1 MERESA
7 WRRGSV
13 LRLPRGILLLGLV
26 SFLTDLSSETIL
38 PLLPLHLAALGAGGV
53 AVGLVSGVGDAVADL
68 LKVFAGYAGDQIG
81 RKRPLVLAG
90 YALSALGKFLFP
102 LAATWQEFLMFR
114 PLERLGKG
122 LRSAPRD
129 AIITDLAD
137 PQTLGLAFGFHR
149 AADTAGAIAGTVLGI
164 VLIGWMQL
172 EIRTVL
178 FIGAALALA
187 AVPWLFLL
195 REQVQPPLKRP
206 LALRISSLPQPA
218 RRLLVVGAVFGLG
231 KVGYMF
237 YLLRASGHFP
247 GAMATLAPLF
257 LYLWF
262 NLVYTVTAVPAGRW
276 SDRSGRRPVLS
287 AGLVVL
293 ALASLGVG
301 FSAAVLPLIAAFGMY
316 GVANGLLE
324 GNFRAYL
331 GDLSPAA
338 SRGTAMGLF
347 QTVSGLAALAGGLA
361 AGVLWDRLGVTAPFV
376 WGAILCLAAACMLT
390 RVAPDARQ

>member
-1 MERESA
+1 MARKP
-7 WRRGSV
+7 WWGRIGV
-13 LRLPRGILLLGLV
+13 FRLPRGILLLGLV

-38 PLLPLHLAALGAGGV
+38 PLLPLHLAALGATGV
-53 AVGLVSGVGDAVADL
+53 AVGLVSGLGDAAADL
-68 LKVFAGYAGDQIG
+68 LKVFAGYAGDRTG

-102 LAATWQEFLMFR
+102 LAATWQQFLVFR

-137 PQTLGLAFGFHR
+137 PQALGLAFGFHR

-164 VLIGWMQL
+164 ALIGWMQL

-195 REQVQPPLKRP
+195 REQVRPPVNRS
-206 LALRISSLPQPA
+206 LALHISSLPRPA
-218 RRLLVVGAVFGLG
+218 RRLLAVGAVFGLG

-237 YLLRASGHFP
+237 YLLKVSGHFAGP
-247 GAMATLAPLF
+247 MATLAPLL

-262 NLVYTVTAVPAGRW
+262 NLIYTVAAVPAGRW

-287 AGLVVL
+287 AGLVLL

-301 FSAAVLPLIAAFGMY
+301 YSTAVLPLVAAFGMY

-331 GDLSPAA
+331 GDLSPDA

-347 QTVSGLAALAGGLA
+347 HTVSGLAALAGGLV
-361 AGVLWDRLGVTAPFV
+361 AGLLWDRLGGPAPFV
-376 WGAILCLAAACMLT
+376 WGAVLCLAAACMLA
-390 RVAPDARQ
+390 RVTPVARQ